1 MLLPGYQR
9 ASPLRMARPPSLRRR
24 ACIPAKARDA
34 RKVTAKTQN
43 RAELLKTLGVLVL
56 VLGVVSSS
64 IVYWS
69 GQRRSASQ
77 LKNQE
82 TSVAG
87 GWKDSTLSS
96 EDLKG
101 SSRSIEMNYGKVA
114 VLLVNWLHWWEQLKP
129 HESLAIIIAT
139 ISILTALSC
148 FIVAKGWRFERQ

>member
-1 MLLPGYQR
+1 M
-9 ASPLRMARPPSLRRR
+9 
-24 ACIPAKARDA
+24 
-34 RKVTAKTQN
+34 TAKTQN

-69 GQRRSASQ
+69 GERRSASQ
-77 LKNQE
+77 SKNQE

-101 SSRSIEMNYGKVA
+101 SSRTIEMNYGKVA
-114 VLLVNWLHWWEQLKP
+114 VLLVSWLHWWEQLKP
-129 HESLAIIIAT
+129 HEWVAIIITT
-139 ISILTALSC
+139 ISTLTAITC
-148 FIVAKGWRFERQ
+148 FILAKGRFR

>member
-1 MLLPGYQR
+1 
-9 ASPLRMARPPSLRRR
+9 
-24 ACIPAKARDA
+24 
-34 RKVTAKTQN
+34 
-43 RAELLKTLGVLVL
+43 
-56 VLGVVSSS
+56 VVD
-64 IVYWS
+64 
-69 GQRRSASQ
+69 
-77 LKNQE
+77 
-82 TSVAG
+82 G